1 MVPGN
6 IDFGEGI
13 PNYMS
18 PEYVV
23 ATRDIL
29 AHITFDTLLDDT
41 TATELAR
48 QEVWPMMR
56 HWDDGAVEYLREKY
70 AIMAG
75 FVSLAADLDNHLV
88 LELV

>member
-6 IDFGEGI
+6 IDLGEGI

-56 HWDDGAVEYLREKY
+56 HWDDGACRISAPQRRTTVQSR
-70 AIMAG
+70 
-75 FVSLAADLDNHLV
+75 
-88 LELV
+88 

>member
-29 AHITFDTLLDDT
+29 AHISFDTLLDDT
-41 TATELAR
+41 TAQNSLAR
-48 QEVWPMMR
+48 R
-56 HWDDGAVEYLREKY
+56 CGR
-70 AIMAG
+70 
-75 FVSLAADLDNHLV
+75 
-88 LELV
+88 